1 MKSPTRHK
9 TVQHKNFQFTTFEH
23 SLVLSMSHVFINLH
37 TQQKH
42 PKVKQVWRKIC
53 WCKFNF
59 YLTKWEEKKTTFWWW
74 KIWDMHALHTKCE
87 EDDISNFMGQLL
99 WTFNVIMVFLNVF
112 IATSREYSSL
122 QNIITSQNLNGDI
135 FREN

>member
-1 MKSPTRHK
+1 MIWNISQTNHKQIKNTHVIYLKSPTRQK

-23 SLVLSMSHVFINLH
+23 SLVLSMSHIFINLH

-59 YLTKWEEKKTTFWWW
+59 YLTKWEEKKKQHFDDERSETC
-74 KIWDMHALHTKCE
+74 MHCTRNAKKTIFLILWVNYYE
-87 EDDISNFMGQLL
+87 LL
-99 WTFNVIMVFLNVF
+99 MWLWC
-112 IATSREYSSL
+112 S
-122 QNIITSQNLNGDI
+122 
-135 FREN
+135 